1 MNNQFNNPIQ
11 SSEAADLNFDFGK
24 YYHLFLRNL
33 WVIVVV
39 TSIIVLAA
47 AAWVMRQ
54 PKIYAS
60 HALLQVEQEEQ
71 NVVNMQDVQSEKL
84 DSDDYLKTI
93 EGALQNRTVLLNVV
107 NLAKLRDDPHFAPKG
122 PKAYS
127 DDELVTMMNE
137 KVDAKLK
144 RGSRLIEVTVEDQ
157 SPAKAQTLTEMLVSE
172 FLHEYFDQR
181 FGLSQMANEYL
192 VDQSVTLRAKLEQ
205 AEMKL
210 QEYKEKYNAVSL
222 EDSQNITIEKLKDL
236 NSKVTDAKSN
246 RLRLEA
252 DIEQLSKLAAND
264 YDGIMQIGSV
274 SSLPDIQSLRDRVNA
289 AQSDF
294 ATLQKRYLPKHP
306 KYIEAASQVQEA
318 QDSLRAAL
326 KNVGEVL
333 RQQYA
338 SALDTE
344 KKLAQS
350 LAEQEKKALEL
361 NKLAIPY
368 NVLVREVDS
377 DRTAYDAVISRA
389 QQTKITEGVE
399 KSPFRI
405 IEQPMIS
412 SKPVKPKKAI
422 TLIVALVLGL
432 GLSVSL
438 IVALDVMNPSLR
450 AVDQAEQFLGLPCL
464 SAVPK
469 IDWKTLK
476 ETSGEKVPTRPL
488 VLAASPHSMTAESYR
503 TLRASLSLLGET
515 SSRRIFLF
523 TSAVPS
529 EGKSLTALNASLA
542 FALDGLKTILIDAD
556 LRLPAIQPALT
567 GSADP
572 LVGLTDLLSQNSAL
586 DEVVHASRHENLSFI
601 PAGNRAPNPAE
612 LLGGQG
618 FSKLIEELSAS
629 YDRIVI
635 DSAPINAVS
644 DTLRIASVANFV
656 CLIVR
661 AGKTD
666 KKAIM
671 RAIRLLRNA
680 GARIAGF
687 VLNQT
692 TFGRTGGYYYYYYG
706 DKYSKEGVYGAAPA
720 RATS

>member
-1 MNNQFNNPIQ
+1 MTNQANNPNPQ
-11 SSEAADLNFDFGK
+11 PNAPEFNFDFRK
-24 YYHLFLRNL
+24 YYHLLLHNL
-33 WVIVVV
+33 WLIAVV
-39 TSIIVLAA
+39 TGLIVLAA

-93 EGALQNRTVLLNVV
+93 EGALENRTVLLNVV

-127 DDELVTMMNE
+127 DDEVVTMMNA

-157 SPAKAQTLTEMLVSE
+157 NPVKAQSLTDMLVAE

-181 FGLSQMANEYL
+181 FSLSQVANQYL
-192 VDQSVTLRAKLEQ
+192 VDQSATLKAKLEQ

-210 QEYKEKYNAVSL
+210 QDYKEKYNAVSL

-252 DIEQLSKLAAND
+252 DIEQLKKLPAND
-264 YDGIMQIGSV
+264 YDDIMQIGSV
-274 SSLPDIQSLRDRVNA
+274 TSLPDIQSLRDRVTS

-294 ATLQKRYLPKHP
+294 ATLQKRYMPKHP

-318 QDSLRAAL
+318 QDSLRDAL
-326 KNVGEVL
+326 KKVGDIL

-338 SALDTE
+338 SALGTE
-344 KKLAQS
+344 KKLEQS
-350 LAEQEKKALEL
+350 LAEQEKKALDL

-377 DRTAYDAVISRA
+377 DRSAYDAIISRA
-389 QQTKITEGVE
+389 QQTQITAGVE
-399 KSPFRI
+399 KSPFRV
-405 IEQPMIS
+405 IEQPMVG
-412 SKPVKPKKAI
+412 SKPVKPKKLHTLAFAFLVGLFLSIGIVVAI
-422 TLIVALVLGL
+422 DA
-432 GLSVSL
+432 
-438 IVALDVMNPSLR
+438 MNPSLS

-469 IDWKTLK
+469 IDWKALK
-476 ETSGEKVPTRPL
+476 ENSAEKQSIRPL
-488 VLAASPHSMTAESYR
+488 VLASLPHSMTAESYR
-503 TLRASLSLLGET
+503 TLRASLSLLGEAST
-515 SSRRIFLF
+515 RRIFLF

-542 FALDGLKTILIDAD
+542 FAMDGHKTILIDSD

-567 GSADP
+567 GSSEP
-572 LVGLTDLLSQNSAL
+572 LAGLTDLLSQNSKL
-586 DEVVHASRHENLSFI
+586 DEIIHTSRHENLSFI
-601 PAGNRAPNPAE
+601 PAGHRAPNPAE
-612 LLGGQG
+612 LLGGVG
-618 FSKLIEELSAS
+618 FANLIKELSAS

-644 DTLRIASVANFV
+644 DTLRIASVADFV

-671 RAIRLLRNA
+671 RAVRLLRNA

-706 DKYSKEGVYGAAPA
+706 DKYSKESAYGAAPA

>member
-1 MNNQFNNPIQ
+1 MNNQFHNPSQ
-11 SSEAADLNFDFGK
+11 SSETSDLTFDFGK

-33 WVIVVV
+33 WVVVVV
-39 TSIIVLAA
+39 TSVIVLAT

-93 EGALQNRTVLLNVV
+93 EGAIQNRTVLLNVV
-107 NLAKLRDDPHFAPKG
+107 NLAKLRDDPNFAPKG

-157 SPAKAQTLTEMLVSE
+157 SAVKAQTLTEMLVSE

-181 FGLSQMANEYL
+181 FGLSQMANDYL
-192 VDQSVTLRAKLEQ
+192 VQQSGTLKAKLEQ

-252 DIEQLSKLAAND
+252 DIEQLGKLAAND
-264 YDGIMQIGSV
+264 YDDIMQIGSV

-306 KYIEAASQVQEA
+306 KYIEAASQLQEA
-318 QDSLRAAL
+318 QDSLRIAL

-333 RQQYA
+333 RQQYT

-344 KKLAQS
+344 KKLEQS
-350 LAEQEKKALEL
+350 LSEQEKKALEL

-377 DRTAYDAVISRA
+377 DRAAYDAVISRA

-412 SKPVKPKKAI
+412 SKPVKPKKAL
-422 TLIVALVLGL
+422 TLIAALVFGL
-432 GLSVSL
+432 GFSIAL
-438 IVALDVMNPSLR
+438 IIAQDVMNPSLR
-450 AVDQAEQFLGLPCL
+450 SVDQAEQFLGLPCL

-469 IDWKTLK
+469 IDRKTLT
-476 ETSGEKVPTRPL
+476 ENPDEKLPVRPL
-488 VLAASPHSMTAESYR
+488 VLASSSHSMTAESYR
-503 TLRASLSLLGET
+503 TLRASLSLLGEAST
-515 SSRRIFLF
+515 RRIFLF

-556 LRLPAIQPALT
+556 LRLPAIQPSLT
-567 GSADP
+567 GSSEP
-572 LVGLTDLLSQNSAL
+572 LAGLTDLLSQNSKL

-601 PAGNRAPNPAE
+601 PAGHRAPNPAE

-618 FSKLIEELSAS
+618 FAKLIEDLSAS

-666 KKAIM
+666 KKAIT

-706 DKYSKEGVYGAAPA
+706 DKYSKESAYGAAPA